1 MPEPQQLHIDV
12 GLTNLSIRYKND
24 DLIWKDVMPIVKVGK
39 RSDEYWVYNKADS
52 YTIAD
57 DTIGPKSLPNEYD
70 WGVVAEPYHV
80 TDRALSTW
88 VPQEDVDN
96 ADAPL
101 QPMVDSNDF
110 LNLLLDLAQESRVAQ
125 TVFNTSNYSA
135 SNILTLTSANQW
147 DTGTTP
153 NPIENILG
161 AIEACFMRANTV
173 VMGADLWAVFRQL
186 PAILDAVKSPSR
198 FQNTPGGVAT
208 VEEMKGLF
216 DIPNWLVGR
225 ARYNTAGYGLT
236 ASYARL
242 WGSSYCAVLHVN
254 PHPGIK
260 TITWGLTFAE
270 TLRLTYHDFDGR
282 RGVKGAHF
290 LKTAWN
296 QDQVIIAPDVGYLFV
311 NPISATPT
319 W

>member
-12 GLTNLSIRYKND
+12 GLTNLSVKYRND
-24 DLIWKDVMPIVKVGK
+24 ELIWKEVMPIVKVGK
-39 RSDEYWVYNKADS
+39 RSDKFWVYNKVDS

-70 WGVVAEPYHV
+70 WGATASPFLC

-88 VPQEDVDN
+88 VPQEDIEN

-101 QPMVDSNDF
+101 QPMVDANDF
-110 LNLLLDLAQESRVAQ
+110 LNLALDLAQESRVAN
-125 TVFNTSNYSA
+125 TVFNSNNYASSNVLALSGTS
-135 SNILTLTSANQW
+135 QW
-147 DTGTTP
+147 DQNAG

-161 AIEACFMRANTV
+161 AIEACFYRANTV

-198 FQNTPGGVAT
+198 YQDTPGGVAT

-216 DIPNWLVGR
+216 DVKNWLVGR
-225 ARYNTAGYGLT
+225 ARYNTQGYGLS
-236 ASYARL
+236 AQYARL
-242 WGSSYCAVLHVN
+242 WGSAYCAVLFVN
-254 PHPGIK
+254 PKPGIK
-260 TITWGLTFAE
+260 TITYGVTFSE
-270 TLRLTYHDFDGR
+270 TLRQTFSVFDGK
-282 RGVKGAHF
+282 RGIKGAHF
-290 LKTAWN
+290 LKVAWN
-296 QDQVIIAPDVGYLFV
+296 QCEQIIAPDVGYLFT
-311 NPISATPT
+311 NPISITPT